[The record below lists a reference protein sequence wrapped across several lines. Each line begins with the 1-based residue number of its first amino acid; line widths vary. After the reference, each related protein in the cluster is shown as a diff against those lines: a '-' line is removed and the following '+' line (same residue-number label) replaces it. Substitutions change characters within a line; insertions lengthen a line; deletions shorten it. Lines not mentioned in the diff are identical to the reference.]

1 MTLYE
6 SYQIKFCGH
15 TELAMNIAKCD
26 ENCSFFVKDIVDM
39 LEERNI
45 QGKNYPHVPPPSGG
59 KIAIFYA
66 KCHLF
71 YNFLAFWQNFCFL
84 PRGGGA
90 PPAPSRGGGIVPPHE
105 NLLAG
110 KPQLI
115 CPSLV

>member
-26 ENCSFFVKDIVDM
+26 ENCSFFVKDSRQCWRQETYREKLPPCAPPP
-39 LEERNI
+39 LEE
-45 QGKNYPHVPPPSGG
+45 KLPSFMQNAIFFTIFWLFG
-59 KIAIFYA
+59 KIFASSPVGVVP
-66 KCHLF
+66 H
-71 YNFLAFWQNFCFL
+71 QHH
-84 PRGGGA
+84 PGE
-90 PPAPSRGGGIVPPHE
+90 GGIVPPHE